1 MAQYDVY
8 SNPFGDGYLLNI
20 QTDLLDHLN
29 TRVVIPLLPVA
40 NAHKE
45 AGALSPRFEVD
56 QHSCVLATQLIATIP
71 ASCLK
76 TPVSNIENKFA
87 EITGALDFLFQGF

>member
-29 TRVVIPLLPVA
+29 TRVVIPLLPA
-40 NAHKE
+40 EIAHKE
-45 AGALSPRFEVD
+45 AGALSPNFEID
-56 QHSCVLATQLIATIP
+56 RHSCVLATQLIATIP
-71 ASCLK
+71 TSCLNK
-76 TPVSNIENKFA
+76 PVCNIENRFA
-87 EITGALDFLFQGF
+87 DITGALDFLFQGF